1 MKKLS
6 KLLIVA
12 FTLLTVFAANGFSQQ
27 KNTQI
32 TKFAVVD
39 TSKIYTSFYQNSEK
53 IRNYEKKKAQ
63 FQEEIKTRTAE
74 LKDLKSKKLT
84 LEKQGNT
91 TEALKVQAEITKKS
105 EFLTE
110 YTNTKNIELE
120 TMLTQMQRDDD
131 FYKKLYKTLGK
142 VAQEGGYS
150 MILSLQENNSILWYS
165 SSIDITNDV
174 IKELGLK

>member
-12 FTLLTVFAANGFSQQ
+12 FTLFTVFAANGFSQQ